1 MYLSCE
7 AASVLGN
14 DCCPSSVIFLFNDF
28 FVCYVHLYV
37 WSSFAGVN
45 MGYMENSYS
54 NSNNGGSVNSQD
66 SLWQMKMAAAASNNG
81 SQTGIPSV
89 DPQSQFQHSHPNLH
103 THGSTYGYDPMSHG
117 GYGAV
122 DDYAA
127 YPQQPGDLDYG
138 HHMNQGRNSA
148 NPSRQEYAPSGD
160 PYAAVQKP
168 RRRMDQHIGKF
179 EECSFIVN

>member
-1 MYLSCE
+1 
-7 AASVLGN
+7 
-14 DCCPSSVIFLFNDF
+14 
-28 FVCYVHLYV
+28 
-37 WSSFAGVN
+37 

-81 SQTGIPSV
+81 SQTGVPSV
-89 DPQSQFQHSHPNLH
+89 NDPQSQFQHSHPNLH
-103 THGSTYGYDPMSHG
+103 THGSTYGYDPLSHG

-127 YPQQPGDLDYG
+127 YPQQPSDMDYG
-138 HHMNQGRNSA
+138 HHLNQGRNSA

-168 RRRMDQHIGKF
+168 RRRMDQHIGKIRNTICF
-179 EECSFIVN
+179 CSFFNFKINYFYCVSGKNIPCHLWSFLDSI